1 MFDIGFWELVLI
13 SVVGLV
19 VLGPERLP
27 VAIRS
32 VSKFIGSA
40 KSMAN
45 SVKDELSHELKV
57 QELQE
62 NLRKAEQMGM
72 EDLSPE
78 LKKSVDELKQL
89 LLKFSVHTLSLSLI
103 SQVRLK
109 RVTLRLRI
117 MNHFRSTVRHQLRQ
131 IKKPNSLARRSREVL
146 ELISIRAAP
155 FRSSLLRGLTCLR
168 LSRHSL

>member
-27 VAIRS
+27 HAIRS
-32 VSKFIGSA
+32 VSRFIGAA

-72 EDLSPE
+72 DDLSPE
-78 LKKSVDELKQL
+78 LKSSVEELKKAAQ
-89 LLKFSVHTLSLSLI
+89 SVNRPYAKNTDSEAEPVKTEPAAEKVERAEES
-103 SQVRLK
+103 K
-109 RVTLRLRI
+109 VTAAD
-117 MNHFRSTVRHQLRQ
+117 
-131 IKKPNSLARRSREVL
+131 KKAE
-146 ELISIRAAP
+146 
-155 FRSSLLRGLTCLR
+155 
-168 LSRHSL
+168 

>member
-32 VSKFIGSA
+32 VSKFIGQA

-62 NLRKAEQMGM
+62 NLRKAEKMGM
-72 EDLSPE
+72 EDLSPD
-78 LKKSVDELKQL
+78 LKASVDELKQAAAQVQRPYA
-89 LLKFSVHTLSLSLI
+89 KPESDKPSETKPSVTETVESETI
-103 SQVRLK
+103 QV
-109 RVTLRLRI
+109 
-117 MNHFRSTVRHQLRQ
+117 NSEASAPSD
-131 IKKPNSLARRSREVL
+131 KKAE
-146 ELISIRAAP
+146 
-155 FRSSLLRGLTCLR
+155 
-168 LSRHSL
+168 

>member
-32 VSKFIGSA
+32 VSKFVGQA

-62 NLRKAEQMGM
+62 NLRKAEKMGM
-72 EDLSPE
+72 EDLSPD
-78 LKKSVDELKQL
+78 LQASVDERKQAAAEVQRPYA
-89 LLKFSVHTLSLSLI
+89 KPESDKPSETKPSVTE
-103 SQVRLK
+103 
-109 RVTLRLRI
+109 
-117 MNHFRSTVRHQLRQ
+117 TVESETIQLNSEASAPSD
-131 IKKPNSLARRSREVL
+131 KKAE
-146 ELISIRAAP
+146 
-155 FRSSLLRGLTCLR
+155 
-168 LSRHSL
+168 

>member
-1 MFDIGFWELVLI
+1 VFDIGFWELVLI
-13 SVVGLV
+13 SVVALV

-27 VAIRS
+27 HAIRS
-32 VSKFIGSA
+32 VTSFIRAA

-78 LKKSVDELKQL
+78 LKSSVEELKKAAQDVQRPYA
-89 LLKFSVHTLSLSLI
+89 KPS
-103 SQVRLK
+103 SQPAADEPSAAQDDDHVAASQPAADQA
-109 RVTLRLRI
+109 T
-117 MNHFRSTVRHQLRQ
+117 NTAE
-131 IKKPNSLARRSREVL
+131 KKAE
-146 ELISIRAAP
+146 
-155 FRSSLLRGLTCLR
+155 
-168 LSRHSL
+168 

>member
-78 LKKSVDELKQL
+78 LKKSVDELKQSTGEMNPDAVRNDIQAAS
-89 LLKFSVHTLSLSLI
+89 FENIVVILS
-103 SQVRLK
+103 
-109 RVTLRLRI
+109 TA
-117 MNHFRSTVRHQLRQ
+117 
-131 IKKPNSLARRSREVL
+131 SLAQTQQPCS
-146 ELISIRAAP
+146 
-155 FRSSLLRGLTCLR
+155 FY
-168 LSRHSL
+168 

>member
-32 VSKFIGSA
+32 VSKFVGSA

-72 EDLSPE
+72 EDLSPD
-78 LKKSVDELKQL
+78 LKASVDELKQAAAEVQRPYA
-89 LLKFSVHTLSLSLI
+89 KPESDKPSETKPSVTETVESETI
-103 SQVRLK
+103 QV
-109 RVTLRLRI
+109 
-117 MNHFRSTVRHQLRQ
+117 NSEASAPSD
-131 IKKPNSLARRSREVL
+131 KKAE
-146 ELISIRAAP
+146 
-155 FRSSLLRGLTCLR
+155 
-168 LSRHSL
+168 

>member
-32 VSKFIGSA
+32 ISKFVGQA

-62 NLRKAEQMGM
+62 NLRKAEKMGM
-72 EDLSPE
+72 EDLSPD
-78 LKKSVDELKQL
+78 LKASVDELKQAAAEVQRPYA
-89 LLKFSVHTLSLSLI
+89 KPESDKPSETKPSVTETVESESI
-103 SQVRLK
+103 QVNREA
-109 RVTLRLRI
+109 
-117 MNHFRSTVRHQLRQ
+117 SAPSD
-131 IKKPNSLARRSREVL
+131 KKAE
-146 ELISIRAAP
+146 
-155 FRSSLLRGLTCLR
+155 
-168 LSRHSL
+168 

>member
-32 VSKFIGSA
+32 ISKFVGQA

-62 NLRKAEQMGM
+62 NLRKAEKMGM
-72 EDLSPE
+72 EDLSPD
-78 LKKSVDELKQL
+78 LQASVDELKQAAADVQRPYA
-89 LLKFSVHTLSLSLI
+89 KPESDKPSETKSSVTETVESETI
-103 SQVRLK
+103 QV
-109 RVTLRLRI
+109 
-117 MNHFRSTVRHQLRQ
+117 NSEASAPSD
-131 IKKPNSLARRSREVL
+131 KKAE
-146 ELISIRAAP
+146 
-155 FRSSLLRGLTCLR
+155 
-168 LSRHSL
+168 

>member
-27 VAIRS
+27 HAIRS
-32 VSKFIGSA
+32 VSRFVGAA

-72 EDLSPE
+72 DDLSPE
-78 LKKSVDELKQL
+78 LKSSVEELKKAAQ
-89 LLKFSVHTLSLSLI
+89 SVNRPYAEPTKSDAEPQEAAKATETVEKAEEI
-103 SQVRLK
+103 E
-109 RVTLRLRI
+109 VTAAD
-117 MNHFRSTVRHQLRQ
+117 
-131 IKKPNSLARRSREVL
+131 KKAE
-146 ELISIRAAP
+146 
-155 FRSSLLRGLTCLR
+155 
-168 LSRHSL
+168 

>member
-32 VSKFIGSA
+32 VSKFIGQA

-62 NLRKAEQMGM
+62 NLRKAEKMGM
-72 EDLSPE
+72 EDLSPD
-78 LKKSVDELKQL
+78 LKASVDELKQAAAQVQRPYA
-89 LLKFSVHTLSLSLI
+89 KPESDKPSDTEPSVTETIESETI
-103 SQVRLK
+103 QVNSEASA
-109 RVTLRLRI
+109 T
-117 MNHFRSTVRHQLRQ
+117 SD
-131 IKKPNSLARRSREVL
+131 KKAE
-146 ELISIRAAP
+146 
-155 FRSSLLRGLTCLR
+155 
-168 LSRHSL
+168 

>member
-32 VSKFIGSA
+32 ISKFVGQA

-62 NLRKAEQMGM
+62 NLRKAEKMGM
-72 EDLSPE
+72 EDLSPD
-78 LKKSVDELKQL
+78 LKASVDELKQAAAEVQRPYA
-89 LLKFSVHTLSLSLI
+89 KPESDKPSETEPSVTETVESETI
-103 SQVRLK
+103 QV
-109 RVTLRLRI
+109 
-117 MNHFRSTVRHQLRQ
+117 NSEASAPSD
-131 IKKPNSLARRSREVL
+131 KKAE
-146 ELISIRAAP
+146 
-155 FRSSLLRGLTCLR
+155 
-168 LSRHSL
+168 